1 MMRKQRIFKWFL
13 MVAML
18 ITGMLLGG
26 PAIRAAAD
34 DTTATDEET
43 LDVYTPAWH
52 GKVPDTRPSISSQSP
67 FSAPEGC
74 IASIN
79 LDNNITVS
87 DSTTFGDILS
97 DLNSD
102 SALVK
107 RSMMEYSS
115 IANGLFLISDINS
128 DAAATISNVF
138 DHTSMNTAD
147 LENMPTEK
155 PVEYTK
161 SPGHYYIVLPGQPN
175 KYTAK
180 IIINQLNASGE
191 TSDIA
196 TTTATSAYTTGLF
209 TISAKYLVDDAFV
222 INAGTGQE
230 MTLTRIMDMDGSDYE
245 TFPVDVNQ
253 GPQTF
258 TIVPQDQL
266 LHATVN
272 YKFADGTE
280 AAPSAKLS
288 GYAGLTT
295 VSAKSPTISGYT
307 PDQKEVAVAFAPT
320 EKTYTVTY
328 KANPTTPTATESSA
342 SSSTA
347 DEATTFTP
355 FKIYGKRALYTY
367 KNATFKKN
375 QRVSHYAQKSKAY
388 APIFEVVGTA
398 KSTSGH
404 LRYKLADGTYVT
416 ANADYVGALY
426 WQGMYQKLYVTN
438 PKGTNAYDGTRFAQ
452 ATKQKH
458 YRQGTAL
465 TVVKQTQVGQTT
477 RYELTNGTYVTG
489 NKQWVSPTKP
499 RLVKQVKVKRTI
511 RLYRDV
517 NGSTFIKRIKPGKT
531 LTVTGWDY
539 SHGRNP
545 RLSGTLRYRVAGGY
559 ITANRQ
565 FVVAN

>member
-1 MMRKQRIFKWFL
+1 MRKQRMYKWFL

-18 ITGMLLGG
+18 LAGMLLGG
-26 PAIRAAAD
+26 PAPRAMAD
-34 DTTATDEET
+34 DTTTTGEMT
-43 LDVYTPAWH
+43 LDVYTPAWR

>member
-1 MMRKQRIFKWFL
+1 MRKQRIFKWFL

-180 IIINQLNASGE
+180 IIINQLNVSGE

>member
-1 MMRKQRIFKWFL
+1 MRKQRIFKWFL

-499 RLVKQVKVKRTI
+499 RLAKQVKVKRTI

>member
-1 MMRKQRIFKWFL
+1 MRKQRIFKWFL

>member
-1 MMRKQRIFKWFL
+1 MRKQRMYKWFL

-18 ITGMLLGG
+18 LAGMLLGG
-26 PAIRAAAD
+26 PAPRAMAD
-34 DTTATDEET
+34 DTTTTGEMT
-43 LDVYTPAWH
+43 LDVYTPAWR
-52 GKVPDTRPSISSQSP
+52 GKVPDTRPSISSQNP

-196 TTTATSAYTTGLF
+196 TTTATSAYETGLF
-209 TISAKYLVDDAFV
+209 VMSPGYLVDDNFL

-230 MTLTRIMDMDGSDYE
+230 ITLTKILDGSDYE
-245 TFPVDVNQ
+245 TFPVDMNQ

-258 TIVPQDQL
+258 TSVPQGQL

-288 GYAGLTT
+288 GYKGLTT
-295 VSAKSPTISGYT
+295 VLAKSPTISGYT
-307 PDQKEVAVAFAPT
+307 PDQKAVAVAFAPT

-328 KANPTTPTATESSA
+328 KANPTTPPTTESSA

>member
-1 MMRKQRIFKWFL
+1 MRKQRMYKWFL

-18 ITGMLLGG
+18 LAGMLLGG
-26 PAIRAAAD
+26 PAPRAMAD
-34 DTTATDEET
+34 DTTTTGEMT
-43 LDVYTPAWH
+43 LDVYTPAWR
-52 GKVPDTRPSISSQSP
+52 GKVPDTRPSISSQNP

-87 DSTTFGDILS
+87 DSATFGDILS

-196 TTTATSAYTTGLF
+196 TTTATSAYETGLF
-209 TISAKYLVDDAFV
+209 VMSPGYLVDDNFL

-230 MTLTRIMDMDGSDYE
+230 ITLTKILDGSDYE
-245 TFPVDVNQ
+245 TFPVDMNQ

-258 TIVPQDQL
+258 TSVPQGQL

-288 GYAGLTT
+288 GYKGLTT
-295 VSAKSPTISGYT
+295 VLAKSPTISGYT
-307 PDQKEVAVAFAPT
+307 PDQKAVAVAFAPT

-328 KANPTTPTATESSA
+328 KANPTTPPTTESSA

-375 QRVSHYAQKSKAY
+375 QRVSHFAQKAKAY

-398 KSTSGH
+398 KSTSGN
-404 LRYKLADGTYVT
+404 LRYKLTDGTYVT
-416 ANADYVGALY
+416 ANTDYVGKLY

-458 YRQGTAL
+458 YRQGTPL
-465 TVVKQTQVGQTT
+465 TVVKKIQVGQAT

-499 RLVKQVKVKRTI
+499 QLVKQVKVKRTI
-511 RLYRDV
+511 RLYQDV
-517 NGSTFIKRIKPGKT
+517 NGSTSIKRIKPGKT

-539 SHGRNP
+539 SYGRNP

>member
-1 MMRKQRIFKWFL
+1 MRKQRIFKWFL

-196 TTTATSAYTTGLF
+196 TTTATSAYTTELF

-258 TIVPQDQL
+258 TSVPQDQL

>member
-1 MMRKQRIFKWFL
+1 MRKQRMYKWFL

-18 ITGMLLGG
+18 LAGMLLGG
-26 PAIRAAAD
+26 PAPRAAAD

-52 GKVPDTRPSISSQSP
+52 GKVPDTRPSISSQNP

-196 TTTATSAYTTGLF
+196 TTTATSAYETGLF
-209 TISAKYLVDDAFV
+209 VMSPGYLVDDNFL

-230 MTLTRIMDMDGSDYE
+230 ITLTKILDGSDYE
-245 TFPVDVNQ
+245 TFPVDMNQ

-258 TIVPQDQL
+258 TSVPQGQL

-288 GYAGLTT
+288 GYKGLTT
-295 VSAKSPTISGYT
+295 VLAKSPTISGYT
-307 PDQKEVAVAFAPT
+307 PDQKAVAVAFAPT

>member
-1 MMRKQRIFKWFL
+1 
-13 MVAML
+13 
-18 ITGMLLGG
+18 MLLGG

-43 LDVYTPAWH
+43 LDIYTPAWH
-52 GKVPDTRPSISSQSP
+52 GKVPDTRPSISSQNP
-67 FSAPEGC
+67 LNAPEGC
-74 IASIN
+74 IMYIN
-79 LDNNITVS
+79 LGDITVS
-87 DSTTFGDILS
+87 DSAPFR
-97 DLNSD
+97 DLFPD
-102 SALVK
+102 TASAAQLK
-107 RSMMEYSS
+107 ALMLEYSS
-115 IANGLFLISDINS
+115 VANGMSLVTVEN
-128 DAAATISNVF
+128 DALTSLTKMF
-138 DHTSMNTAD
+138 DHTSVNEAD
-147 LENMPTEK
+147 TENLLTEK
-155 PVEYTK
+155 LTEYAK
-161 SPGHYYIVLPGQPN
+161 SPGHYYVVVPGQPN

-180 IIINQLNASGE
+180 ITIDQLNTSGE
-191 TSDIA
+191 ASDIA

-209 TISAKYLVDDAFV
+209 TISAKYLVDDAFL
-222 INAGTGQE
+222 INAGTGQKI
-230 MTLTRIMDMDGSDYE
+230 TLTEILDGNNFE

-307 PDQKEVAVAFAPT
+307 PDQKEVAVAFAPA

-328 KANPTTPTATESSA
+328 KANPTTTTTTESSA

-375 QRVSHYAQKSKAY
+375 QRVSHYAQKAKAY

-398 KSTSGH
+398 KSASGN

-438 PKGTNAYDGTRFAQ
+438 PKGTNAYDGTSFAQ
-452 ATKQKH
+452 VTKQKH

-465 TVVKQTQVGQTT
+465 TVVKQTEVGQAT

-531 LTVTGWDY
+531 LTVTSWDY

-545 RLSGTLRYRVAGGY
+545 KLSGTLRYRVAGGY

>member
-499 RLVKQVKVKRTI
+499 RLAKQVKVKRTI

>member
-1 MMRKQRIFKWFL
+1 MRKQRIFKWFL

-388 APIFEVVGTA
+388 APIFEVVGTV

>member
-1 MMRKQRIFKWFL
+1 MRKQRIFKWFL

-258 TIVPQDQL
+258 TSVPQDQL

>member
-1 MMRKQRIFKWFL
+1 MRKQRIFKWFL
-13 MVAML
+13 TIAML

-74 IASIN
+74 ILSTD
-79 LDNNITVS
+79 LDKTKVS
-87 DSTTFGDILS
+87 DSTTFGDIFS
-97 DLNSD
+97 DLNVD
-102 SALVK
+102 SAVVK
-107 RSMMEYSS
+107 DNLLAYSS
-115 IANGLFLISDINS
+115 MANGMFLDPDVSLDN
-128 DAAATISNVF
+128 ATLVDLNNVF
-138 DHTSMNTAD
+138 DHTSMSTAD
-147 LENMPTEK
+147 AENVLTEK
-155 PVEYTK
+155 LVAYTK
-161 SPGHYYIVLPGQPN
+161 SPGHYYVVLPGQPN
-175 KYTAK
+175 KYTAE
-180 IIINQLNASGE
+180 ITINQLNTSGE

-230 MTLTRIMDMDGSDYE
+230 MTLTRISDGSDYE

-272 YKFADGTE
+272 YKLADGTE

-328 KANPTTPTATESSA
+328 KSNPTTPTATESSA

-375 QRVSHYAQKSKAY
+375 QRVSHYAQKAKAY

-438 PKGTNAYDGTRFAQ
+438 PKGTNAYDGTSFAQ

-545 RLSGTLRYRVAGGY
+545 KLSGTLRYRVAGGY

>member
-1 MMRKQRIFKWFL
+1 MRKQRIFKWFL

-328 KANPTTPTATESSA
+328 KVNPTTPTATESSA

>member
-1 MMRKQRIFKWFL
+1 MRKQRIFKWFL

-272 YKFADGTE
+272 YKFAGGTE

-489 NKQWVSPTKP
+489 NKQWVSPAKP

>member
-1 MMRKQRIFKWFL
+1 MRKQRIYKWIL

-18 ITGMLLGG
+18 IAGILLGG

-34 DTTATDEET
+34 DRVT
-43 LDVYTPAWH
+43 LDFYTPAWE
-52 GKVPDTRPSISSQSP
+52 GKVPETRVANVEVTPNTFFPAGCSLSVSFKDSSLISESMTVQDALPNSVTMPDVETYRKLLLLYSLLANGVYGGKTLVSNSDRLKYLSNAYDNTSIS
-67 FSAPEGC
+67 
-74 IASIN
+74 
-79 LDNNITVS
+79 
-87 DSTTFGDILS
+87 
-97 DLNSD
+97 
-102 SALVK
+102 
-107 RSMMEYSS
+107 
-115 IANGLFLISDINS
+115 
-128 DAAATISNVF
+128 
-138 DHTSMNTAD
+138 TAD
-147 LENMPTEK
+147 IENSLKEK
-155 PVEYTK
+155 VTVYPK
-161 SPGHYYIVLPGQPN
+161 SPGHYYVVLPGKPN

-180 IIINQLNASGE
+180 ITINQLDDQGGKSE
-191 TSDIA
+191 IA
-196 TTTATSAYTTGLF
+196 TTTAKSAYETMPF
-209 TISAKYLVDDAFV
+209 AISTEDLAEGDKTV
-222 INAGTGQE
+222 INTETGQAVPI
-230 MTLTRIMDMDGSDYE
+230 TNLVGTFE
-245 TFPVDVNQ
+245 TFPVDMNQ

-347 DEATTFTP
+347 DEAPTFTP

-398 KSTSGH
+398 RSTSGH
-404 LRYKLADGTYVT
+404 LRYKLAGGTYVT

-438 PKGTNAYDGTRFAQ
+438 PKGTNAYDGTSFAQ

-477 RYELTNGTYVTG
+477 RYELTNGAYVTG

-545 RLSGTLRYRVAGGY
+545 KLSGTLRYRVAGGY

-565 FVVAN
+565 FVMAN

>member
-258 TIVPQDQL
+258 TSVPQDQL

>member
-1 MMRKQRIFKWFL
+1 MRKQRMYKWFL

-18 ITGMLLGG
+18 LAGMLLGG
-26 PAIRAAAD
+26 PAPRAMAD
-34 DTTATDEET
+34 DTTTTGEMT
-43 LDVYTPAWH
+43 LDVYTPAWR
-52 GKVPDTRPSISSQSP
+52 GKVPDTRPSISSQNP

-196 TTTATSAYTTGLF
+196 TTTATSAYETGLF
-209 TISAKYLVDDAFV
+209 VMSPGYLVDDNFL

-230 MTLTRIMDMDGSDYE
+230 ITLTKILDGSDYE
-245 TFPVDVNQ
+245 TFPVDMNQ

-258 TIVPQDQL
+258 TSVPQGQL

-288 GYAGLTT
+288 GYKGLTT
-295 VSAKSPTISGYT
+295 VLAKSPTISGYT
-307 PDQKEVAVAFAPT
+307 PDQKAVAVAFAPT

-328 KANPTTPTATESSA
+328 KANPTTPPTTESSA

-388 APIFEVVGTA
+388 APVFEVVGTA

>member
-1 MMRKQRIFKWFL
+1 
-13 MVAML
+13 
-18 ITGMLLGG
+18 
-26 PAIRAAAD
+26 
-34 DTTATDEET
+34 
-43 LDVYTPAWH
+43 
-52 GKVPDTRPSISSQSP
+52 
-67 FSAPEGC
+67 
-74 IASIN
+74 
-79 LDNNITVS
+79 
-87 DSTTFGDILS
+87 
-97 DLNSD
+97 
-102 SALVK
+102 
-107 RSMMEYSS
+107 MEYSS

>member
-1 MMRKQRIFKWFL
+1 MRKQRIFKWFL

-375 QRVSHYAQKSKAY
+375 QRVSHYAQKAKAY

-438 PKGTNAYDGTRFAQ
+438 PKGTNAYDGTSFAQ

>member
-1 MMRKQRIFKWFL
+1 MRKQRIFKWFL

-499 RLVKQVKVKRTI
+499 RLVKQVKVKRTS

>member
-1 MMRKQRIFKWFL
+1 MRKQRIFKWFL

-128 DAAATISNVF
+128 DAAATISNVL